1 MLPVL
6 VYTGAA
12 APALTSSCPA
22 VPGPTNP
29 VVLGADW
36 YIICPAVPFNIFVAV
51 MPPDALAAAAMD
63 VAKVEVVTTGD
74 PDIVIADPE
83 DLTDAEPIYSVPL
96 VR

>member
-22 VPGPTNP
+22 VPGPTKP

-36 YIICPAVPFNIFVAV
+36 YIICPTVPFNILVAV
-51 MPPDALAAAAMD
+51 IPPVELAAAAID
-63 VAKVEVVTTGD
+63 VANVEVVTTGD
-74 PDIVIADPE
+74 PDTVIVAPE
-83 DLTDAEPIYSVPL
+83 DLTAAEPIYSVPL